1 MPPCPKC
8 AVQDA
13 DNALNKPGKK
23 QDDEDEDEDDGRPK
37 HQGISVMKPV
47 SRHSSSQSIGIFTLY
62 TS

>member
-23 QDDEDEDEDDGRPK
+23 QDEDDEDDDGRPK

-47 SRHSSSQSIGIFTLY
+47 SRHASSQ
-62 TS
+62 